1 MKQRLAE
8 LMKPGAVGRFF
19 LVALA
24 GTAVDYVLTMLLF
37 MLTDLPL
44 SVSAA
49 IAFVT
54 VGIVLYFV
62 HEHWSFERENSKAS
76 AGRMGRT
83 FLANFLA
90 FWARVGLIAALEAL
104 YAPDALLGTVYYG
117 MGAAAS
123 FTINYLAG
131 RLWIFR
137 DAPADSTASGG

>member
-1 MKQRLAE
+1 MRERLDK
-8 LMKPGAVGRFF
+8 LMQPGGVGRFF

-37 MLTDLPL
+37 TLTDLPL

-54 VGIVLYFV
+54 VGIVLYFA

-90 FWARVGLIAALEAL
+90 FWSRVGLIAVLEAL
-104 YAPDALLGTVYYG
+104 HPPDALLGTIYYG

-137 DAPADSTASGG
+137 EPPVEDSPAGH